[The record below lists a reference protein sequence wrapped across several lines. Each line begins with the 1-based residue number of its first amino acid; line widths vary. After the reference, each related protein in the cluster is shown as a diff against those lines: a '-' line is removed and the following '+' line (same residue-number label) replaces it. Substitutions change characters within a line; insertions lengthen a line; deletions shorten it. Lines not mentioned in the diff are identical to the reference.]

1 MIIARASRTGSE
13 GEILFLGLSRENLR
27 RLQEGQPIR
36 IRRVS
41 HGEGVP
47 EGWEIVILFGET
59 EKAMK
64 SDFEKHG
71 LIGPETKVHVD
82 PRL

>member
-13 GEILFLGLSRENLR
+13 GEILLLGLSRENVR
-27 RLQEGQPIR
+27 RLQEGQPIH

-59 EKAMK
+59 ERAIK
-64 SDFEKHG
+64 SDLEKHG
-71 LIGPETKVHVD
+71 LISPETKIHVD